1 MTTSRTTFSYFDRFL
16 FGIIAQNYS
25 SVQFQIKSFIV
36 DTDKMKVCGFSGIIS
51 YIFEHFSQQKT
62 QKLCTEGMAGGFML
76 AHFFT
81 LQFCLK
87 VMKVSIGH

>member
-1 MTTSRTTFSYFDRFL
+1 
-16 FGIIAQNYS
+16 
-25 SVQFQIKSFIV
+25 
-36 DTDKMKVCGFSGIIS
+36 MKVCGFSGIIS